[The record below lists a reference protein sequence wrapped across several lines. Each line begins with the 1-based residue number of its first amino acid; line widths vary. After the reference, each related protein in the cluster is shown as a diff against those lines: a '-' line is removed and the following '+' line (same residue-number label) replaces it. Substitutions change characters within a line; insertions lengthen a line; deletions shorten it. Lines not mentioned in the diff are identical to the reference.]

1 MPLSP
6 LAPNQIRGN
15 LTLTGYLV
23 TTIVRRFTITP
34 PPPIILLSVGNLV
47 RMVGELS
54 LLNKIQQLSFGVFS
68 NISQREGTIL

>member
-23 TTIVRRFTITP
+23 TTIVRRVTIT